1 MPLVHVVT
9 RLIRVLSSS
18 LFSLPRFSILCFA
31 VCMINS
37 VAVIAPPI
45 DQEPQESTRYWFDHE
60 EPIYLSTVDFPK
72 GKIEMKLPSFSIA
85 GHYFGDPAAPKPS
98 HGEKIGTAYFTAH
111 IMDNWASFWASTHE
125 AFAKRFSVP
134 DPHPPESAAKPDPR
148 PYEGSI
154 DYWRALDDVMEHLH
168 KTGVISDQAIEG
180 WKETLNSALTLEEGE
195 TISLVIYHR
204 VSQGHRREHTGEV
217 SLLVGDAGKII
228 SPIHDSLIT
237 AENRAPK
244 LYPIGTLAERV
255 HINALLLDHTV
266 SNSNRR
272 FRGKPEDVAKW
283 EKAEADF
290 APKRNKIGP
299 PATKEYFKEWK
310 WADRLVETRP
320 YFSEKSQE
328 EFDQV
333 KTVSLEGLIDYLEK
347 RQKVNSART
356 KAQAGASAKWQ
367 QAHPKPGSASRRRGK
382 GSWSTKSRGSVEEEL
397 ARVAIRGD
405 TFGTH
410 EGSAL
415 LVRFGRP
422 RYTLSFHF

>member
-60 EPIYLSTVDFPK
+60 ELDFPK
-72 GKIEMKLPSFSIA
+72 GKIEMKLPSLHIA

-98 HGEKIGTAYFTAH
+98 HEEKIGTAYFTAH
-111 IMDNWASFWASTHE
+111 MMDNWASFWASTHE

-134 DPHPPESAAKPDPR
+134 DPHPR

-272 FRGKPEDVAKW
+272 FRGKPEDVAEW

-320 YFSEKSQE
+320 YFSEESQE
-328 EFDQV
+328 KFDQA
-333 KTVSLEGLIDYLEK
+333 KTVFLEELINYLEK
-347 RQKVNSART
+347 RQESSWART
-356 KAQAGASAKWQ
+356 KAQAGPFESQ
-367 QAHPKPGSASRRRGK
+367 QAQPKPGSASRGRGK
-382 GSWSTKSRGSVEEEL
+382 GSRSTKSRGSVEEEL

-405 TFGTH
+405 TFGTR

-415 LVRFGRP
+415 LIRRFGRP
-422 RYTLSFHF
+422 RHTLSFHF